1 LRKNPDAAAAATARE
16 SAFAY
21 YPEMEAILSDC
32 QYLAGSFSYADV
44 AFYMAQLFAER
55 LGVPLDATT
64 PALLRW
70 RETISARPAVRSVVG
85 PMVKFL
91 YSSKRPVP
99 DFLAGVVDGAAASD
113 QGQDR
118 AH

>member
-1 LRKNPDAAAAATARE
+1 
-16 SAFAY
+16 
-21 YPEMEAILSDC
+21 MEDILWD
-32 QYLAGSFSYADV
+32 QQFLAGSFSYADI

-55 LGVPLDATT
+55 MGVPLVTTT

-70 RETISARPAVRSVVG
+70 RETISARPAVRSVVR

-99 DFLAGVVDGAAASD
+99 DFLTGFVDGSVSC
-113 QGQDR
+113 DR
-118 AH
+118 LDSNPT